1 MHIVLTMPRLEQKS
15 SLMILLCDSRTLH
28 IKELALIIRMEWPNE
43 QSRLLL
49 AGHGQCCYMP
59 SSIGQIK
66 QTCHCGRLLLNTP
79 CTCGTTCQ
87 IMNLSLHPLS
97 YLPLV
102 SLIHTIICIML
113 MFGDAQFMSLIP
125 SYKMERSYLSEVH
138 AVNLVD
144 TLARRWIIRLLLD
157 TFLTF
162 KLAQSLLNFIAS
174 MMICTLLY

>member
-1 MHIVLTMPRLEQKS
+1 
-15 SLMILLCDSRTLH
+15 
-28 IKELALIIRMEWPNE
+28 
-43 QSRLLL
+43 
-49 AGHGQCCYMP
+49 
-59 SSIGQIK
+59 
-66 QTCHCGRLLLNTP
+66 
-79 CTCGTTCQ
+79 
-87 IMNLSLHPLS
+87 
-97 YLPLV
+97 
-102 SLIHTIICIML
+102 ML